1 MAQRKTRGTRD
12 TGASPKRRG
21 TGRQKKKKRNLL
33 PFAAAA
39 FLLLTVVLIGK
50 ATGGHSPSADGESGG
65 RGVFLS
71 DQPEFFSTV
80 RPESMTVEIDAAD
93 DPAKAAA
100 YFADSL
106 FVGDTQ
112 MEYIQN
118 AKLTH
123 ERAGEFLS
131 EALFLTA
138 KTYSWQA
145 LADEFNGGA
154 LTFNLYGEYVTL
166 ASALEKTNVQK
177 AFLQIGRTDLA
188 AGDVS
193 VALQTAQSALLK
205 LKQACPQTEI
215 IVLSLTPNTAA
226 STVVP
231 GNNTIR
237 FFNEG
242 MYSFCLENGIRYADT
257 AAAVSA
263 DGLPEEYCADPQ
275 ADGIHLNSEGTMLWI
290 EALLESLSAPQST
303 PAPTAAPT
311 EAMKPNTDAAQ
322 DTGVPAESSETNAAM
337 RQPKT

>member
-1 MAQRKTRGTRD
+1 MAQRKRRGTRD
-12 TGASPKRRG
+12 AGASTKRRG
-21 TGRQKKKKRNLL
+21 TGRPKKKKRSLL
-33 PFAAAA
+33 PLAAAA

-50 ATGGHSPSADGESGG
+50 AAGGHSPSADGESGG
-65 RGVFLS
+65 QGVFLS
-71 DQPEFFSTV
+71 DEPEFFSTV

-93 DPAKAAA
+93 DPTKAAA

-154 LTFNLYGEYVTL
+154 LTFNLYGDYVTL
-166 ASALEKTNVQK
+166 ADALGKTNAKKV
-177 AFLQIGRTDLA
+177 FLQIGRTDLA

-193 VALQTAQSALLK
+193 AAMQTAQSALLK
-205 LKQACPQTEI
+205 LRQACPQTEI
-215 IVLSLTPNTAA
+215 IMLSLTPNTAA

-231 GNNTIR
+231 GNNTVR

-242 MYSFCLENGIRYADT
+242 MYSFCVENGIRYAD
-257 AAAVSA
+257 AAAAFSA

-275 ADGIHLNSEGTMLWI
+275 ADGIHLNTEGTLLWI

-311 EAMKPNTDAAQ
+311 TAPQPDADTTQ
-322 DTGVPAESSETNAAM
+322 DTDVPAENSGMNVAA